1 MVRNLLSL
9 SHPPLQQPQKVDS
22 TFKNLDM
29 QICGYDNYR
38 LNTYATYLHLLLS
51 QVRFTI
57 IDCIFFPAF
66 HIIYD
71 IKNFFEK
78 TGIYM
83 DY

>member
-1 MVRNLLSL
+1 
-9 SHPPLQQPQKVDS
+9 
-22 TFKNLDM
+22 M

-78 TGIYM
+78 NGIYM
-83 DY
+83 DYWNDTVLNKFYILLKDSICIDFLSRF